1 MSAIKT
7 RDGVIYSILI
17 VAGDDETFTVNH
29 TSSLAIARKNGE
41 IVRQTLE
48 ALGIDGQVKVVNSKG
63 EEMKQ

>member
-7 RDGVIYSILI
+7 KDGVIYSILI
-17 VAGDDETFTVNH
+17 VVGDDETFTVNH
-29 TSSLAIARKNGE
+29 TSSLATARKNGE

-63 EEMKQ
+63 EEMKR